1 MALTGESWVT
11 TVTIESRVAGAGR
24 GSRTPKTRRSADFEA
39 DGSEPE
45 DDVAE

>member
-1 MALTGESWVT
+1 MRRASPA
-11 TVTIESRVAGAGR
+11 SRVFCGFLGGAGR

-45 DDVAE
+45 DDVVE